1 MLKGFKDF
9 LLRGNV
15 LDLAVAVVIGA
26 AFTAIVT
33 CLHPAISSTHLSLRL
48 AEPTE
53 YGWGI
58 QLTGDSAETFLNFG
72 AVVTAI
78 INFIIIAAVVYF
90 VLIVPCECGEE
101 EVRLRSPR
109 TRKPAKPIC
118 SSRSATSSRPM
129 PVAPT
134 RERTPSLSNRQCP
147 QIKSGPRTIGPGAL
161 IYFSTAVV
169 RGAADCGSQ
178 SSSEDRE
185 DPSGPRSSDVVS
197 GKTSPKMRARRFLS
211 TDGFFGVSGCS
222 DKLSQP
228 SRLDSSAIT

>member
-33 CLHPAISSTHLSLRL
+33 AFTSNIINPLVASIGG
-48 AEPTE
+48 ANE

-90 VLIVPCECGEE
+90 VLIVP
-101 EVRLRSPR
+101 
-109 TRKPAKPIC
+109 A
-118 SSRSATSSRPM
+118 
-129 PVAPT
+129 
-134 RERTPSLSNRQCP
+134 N
-147 QIKSGPRTIGPGAL
+147 
-161 IYFSTAVV
+161 
-169 RGAADCGSQ
+169 
-178 SSSEDRE
+178 
-185 DPSGPRSSDVVS
+185 
-197 GKTSPKMRARRFLS
+197 
-211 TDGFFGVSGCS
+211 
-222 DKLSQP
+222 
-228 SRLDSSAIT
+228 

>member
-33 CLHPAISSTHLSLRL
+33 AFTSNIINPLVASIGG
-48 AEPTE
+48 ANE

-101 EVRLRSPR
+101 EVRLRARGQGSQR
-109 TRKPAKPIC
+109 N
-118 SSRSATSSRPM
+118 RSAHPDPRHPLGQCRWRRHGSARQVSRIGS
-129 PVAPT
+129 AH
-134 RERTPSLSNRQCP
+134 RSNQALGQLS
-147 QIKSGPRTIGPGAL
+147 GGL

-169 RGAADCGSQ
+169 RGPLTAQ
-178 SSSEDRE
+178 PVVVR
-185 DPSGPRSSDVVS
+185 GPRGSFGTPLVRRRLGKDV
-197 GKTSPKMRARRFLS
+197 PEDARQALLV
-211 TDGFFGVSGCS
+211 D
-222 DKLSQP
+222 
-228 SRLDSSAIT
+228 